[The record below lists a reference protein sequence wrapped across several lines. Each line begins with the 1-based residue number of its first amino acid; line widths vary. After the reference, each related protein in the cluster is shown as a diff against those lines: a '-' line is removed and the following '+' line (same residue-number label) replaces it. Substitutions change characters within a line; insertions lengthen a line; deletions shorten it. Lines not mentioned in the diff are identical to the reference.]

1 MKQSYWTTALSQR
14 LSRRRAMVASGGAAL
29 GAAFLAACGSDDK
42 ADSGAAK
49 KDSGGLLFKPVDT
62 SKQAAKGGTMQNFI
76 ASSNDHFDWMT
87 GNFGVYYHTDH
98 TYSRLVRFKIGTVDS
113 PPDGSAE
120 PDIGTSW
127 EMSPD
132 GLQWTFKVRQGMKLD
147 QRAPTN
153 GRALNVDDIKWSWDR
168 FAAVSASR
176 SQLVNAVVPD
186 APVTGVTFPDA
197 STAVFKLAFP
207 FGAFL
212 HSIGYSWHFVVMPV
226 EAEGKFDVKQEMR
239 GSGPWV
245 MTKFEPSVGWEYQ
258 RNPNWWGAA
267 DRPFL
272 DGVKYSL
279 IQDNAQQQAQF
290 KAGNLWALG
299 QPYQAAN
306 PPADLVLALKKET
319 AGAQLR
325 AISPFQ
331 GNGSYNSLGFSKR
344 DGNPWFTD
352 VRLRQAVSML
362 IDRDAWIDTFY
373 NIKGFEREGV
383 PMESGW
389 HSHVP
394 TTWPTIWLDPKGT
407 KLGEGAKNFQFNP

>member
-1 MKQSYWTTALSQR
+1 
-14 LSRRRAMVASGGAAL
+14 
-29 GAAFLAACGSDDK
+29 
-42 ADSGAAK
+42 
-49 KDSGGLLFKPVDT
+49 
-62 SKQAAKGGTMQNFI
+62 
-76 ASSNDHFDWMT
+76 
-87 GNFGVYYHTDH
+87 
-98 TYSRLVRFKIGTVDS
+98 
-113 PPDGSAE
+113 
-120 PDIGTSW
+120 
-127 EMSPD
+127 
-132 GLQWTFKVRQGMKLD
+132 
-147 QRAPTN
+147 
-153 GRALNVDDIKWSWDR
+153 
-168 FAAVSASR
+168 
-176 SQLVNAVVPD
+176 
-186 APVTGVTFPDA
+186 
-197 STAVFKLAFP
+197 
-207 FGAFL
+207 
-212 HSIGYSWHFVVMPV
+212 MPV

-407 KLGEGAKNFQFNP
+407 KLGEGAKNFQFNPAEAKKLLEAAGKYGMEVPYTYHSNGTGGFGGEVLVKQNEVISQMLQQAGHFKLKIDTLHYVNEYRPKFLWNKGDFEGISGNHPLGGWPDWDLALFSGFTPGSRNDWVRTQLPNGVHELMVQHRRESDPNKKKALMETWQKQLAKDLPIVPHPGQASGFALQHPWLGNGGYFQNWSGGAAAETLIQAWYDKSKDPKAS